1 MSWAAFRRDAA
12 RFISHDGTVESA
24 LVLHVRPASR
34 RRVNRAFTNPLN
46 IEGKAESVVSQAA
59 VVVMQFL
66 AVPAH
71 RREQIAEQINR
82 FAAPTALFA
91 LAVLAYKFWA

>member
-1 MSWAAFRRDAA
+1 
-12 RFISHDGTVESA
+12 
-24 LVLHVRPASR
+24 L
-34 RRVNRAFTNPLN
+34 VNRTFTSPLN
-46 IEGKAESVVSQAA
+46 IRRKAESPLSQAA

-82 FAAPTALFA
+82 FAAPTALTV